1 MSLTSG
7 RRCSSQ
13 FGSDASSQP
22 SFEFFCTIE
31 QRLEFHGDDETV
43 EAKRRRKDKPGK
55 ADGVSGRARKT
66 ELPAGAQKPIKW
78 KPLIA
83 KELAT
88 CGGRMHIDELRKAA
102 VAEARA
108 HPSHSGRQT
117 KELKEEFDR
126 VLPTFK
132 RFVVEGN
139 QVRVAS

>member
-1 MSLTSG
+1 MLQATQRATFLSSRCVTAAIASAASVP
-7 RRCSSQ
+7 RRSM
-13 FGSDASSQP
+13 
-22 SFEFFCTIE
+22 
-31 QRLEFHGDDETV
+31 
-43 EAKRRRKDKPGK
+43 
-55 ADGVSGRARKT
+55 
-66 ELPAGAQKPIKW
+66 GAPKPIKW

-88 CGGRMHIDELRKAA
+88 CGGRMRVDELRKAA

>member
-1 MSLTSG
+1 M
-7 RRCSSQ
+7 RK
-13 FGSDASSQP
+13 A
-22 SFEFFCTIE
+22 IE
-31 QRLEFHGDDETV
+31 QADAAAAGGAGAAGAKRKVESGAPAGDDDETV

-88 CGGRMHIDELRKAA
+88 CGGRMRRRAA
-102 VAEARA
+102 QGGGRRGARA
-108 HPSHSGRQT
+108 SHSGRQT

>member
-1 MSLTSG
+1 
-7 RRCSSQ
+7 
-13 FGSDASSQP
+13 
-22 SFEFFCTIE
+22 
-31 QRLEFHGDDETV
+31 V

-88 CGGRMHIDELRKAA
+88 CGGRMHVDELRKAA